1 MEPAPAAGGAGTFEA
16 RYLAFIQAVGPLRPR
31 LHRYCAR
38 MTGSVLDGED
48 VVQEALVVAY
58 RRLDAYDESRPLA
71 PWLFRIAHNRCLDFL
86 RRRRTRRLAETA
98 AAPEESAAPAT
109 TDPPAVSRAIER
121 LVTRL
126 PPLERACVLLKDV
139 LDHSLEE
146 VAELTGSTVGGV
158 KAALHRGRGKLARI
172 ETVPAAVSAVPEI
185 VRLYA
190 ERFAR
195 RDWDGVRA
203 LLADDA
209 RLRVAD
215 CYQGTVAGSPYFGHY
230 ERWTQPWT
238 AAAGFVDG
246 EPVVLFGPPASDGGV
261 STPVSAVRLALAHGR
276 VRAITD
282 YAHCAWVLPA
292 ASVVSPA

>member
-1 MEPAPAAGGAGTFEA
+1 MQDMEPAPAPGGSGTFEA
-16 RYLAFIQAVGPLRPR
+16 RYRAFIETIGPLRPR

-58 RRLDAYDESRPLA
+58 RRVDTYDDTRPLA

-86 RRRRTRRLAETA
+86 RRRRTRRRAETA
-98 AAPEESAAPAT
+98 LPVPAAAAPAT
-109 TDPPAVSRAIER
+109 TDPPAVGRAIER

-146 VAELTGSTVGGV
+146 TAALTGSTLGGV
-158 KAALHRGRGKLARI
+158 KAALHRGRAKLLR
-172 ETVPAAVSAVPEI
+172 PDAAPQPRRPLPDVA
-185 VRLYA
+185 RLYA
-190 ERFAR
+190 ERFAL

-215 CYQGTVAGSPYFGHY
+215 CYQGPVAGAPYFDNYASIPH
-230 ERWTQPWT
+230 PWT
-238 AAAGFVDG
+238 ARAGFVDG
-246 EPVVLFGPPASDGGV
+246 APVVLITAADAPA
-261 STPVSAVRLALAHGR
+261 TAVRLRIVGGHVVG
-276 VRAITD
+276 ITD
-282 YAHCAWVLPA
+282 YAHCPWVVPSA
-292 ASVVSPA
+292 AVVSFA

>member
-1 MEPAPAAGGAGTFEA
+1 MEPAPAPDGSGTFEA
-16 RYLAFIQAVGPLRPR
+16 RYRAFIETIGPLRPR

-48 VVQEALVVAY
+48 VVQEALVLAY
-58 RRLDAYDESRPLA
+58 RRLDTYDDARPLA

-86 RRRRTRRLAETA
+86 RRRRTRRRAETA
-98 AAPEESAAPAT
+98 LPLPEAAAPVAS
-109 TDPPAVSRAIER
+109 DPPAVDRAIER

-146 VAELTGSTVGGV
+146 TAALTGSTVGGV
-158 KAALHRGRGKLARI
+158 KEALHRGRGKLLNAAAAPPPPRPL
-172 ETVPAAVSAVPEI
+172 PALA
-185 VRLYA
+185 RLYA

-195 RDWDGVRA
+195 KDWDGVRA

-215 CYQGTVAGSPYFGHY
+215 CYQGPVAGAPYFANY
-230 ERWTQPWT
+230 EQIPRPWT
-238 AAAGFVDG
+238 ARAGFVDG
-246 EPVVLFGPPASDGGV
+246 EAVVLITTADGPP
-261 STPVSAVRLALAHGR
+261 TAVRLEIVAGHV
-276 VRAITD
+276 VRITD
-282 YAHCAWVLPA
+282 YAHCPWVVA
-292 ASVVSPA
+292 AAAVVGLH

>member
-1 MEPAPAAGGAGTFEA
+1 MEPAPAPGGSGTFEA
-16 RYLAFIQAVGPLRPR
+16 RYVAFIQTIGPLRPR

-58 RRLDAYDESRPLA
+58 RRLETYDDTRPLA

-86 RRRRTRRLAETA
+86 RRRRTRRRAETA
-98 AAPEESAAPAT
+98 HPAPAAVAPAT
-109 TDPPAVSRAIER
+109 PDPPAVDRAIER

-139 LDHSLEE
+139 LDHSLQET
-146 VAELTGSTVGGV
+146 AALTGSTVGGV
-158 KAALHRGRGKLARI
+158 KAALHRGRAKLLRADKASR
-172 ETVPAAVSAVPEI
+172 PPRPLPE
-185 VRLYA
+185 VARLYA

-215 CYQGTVAGSPYFGHY
+215 CYQGPVAGAPYFDNY
-230 ERWTQPWT
+230 ERIPRAWT
-238 AAAGFVDG
+238 ARAGFVDG
-246 EPVVLFGPPASDGGV
+246 EPAVIV
-261 STPVSAVRLALAHGR
+261 STAGALPTAVRLEIVAGR
-276 VRAITD
+276 VAAITD
-282 YAHCAWVLPA
+282 YAHCPWVVA
-292 ASVVSPA
+292 AAADVAFP